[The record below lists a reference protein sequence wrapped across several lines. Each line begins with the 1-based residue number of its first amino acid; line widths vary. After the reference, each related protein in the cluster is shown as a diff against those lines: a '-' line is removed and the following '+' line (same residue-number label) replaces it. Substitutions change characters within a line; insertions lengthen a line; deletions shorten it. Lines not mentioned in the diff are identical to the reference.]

1 MATTT
6 IRVET
11 ETRDRLNEL
20 ARRRRVPAGQ
30 LVDDLVRAA
39 DDRALLEAAGE
50 SWERMAA
57 DRDALASYRA
67 EVDELGAFDARL
79 PDE

>member
-1 MATTT
+1 MGTTT
-6 IRVET
+6 IRVAT

-20 ARRRRVPAGQ
+20 ARRRRMPAGQ
-30 LVDDLVRAA
+30 LIDELVRIA
-39 DDRALLEAAGE
+39 DDEALLESASL

-57 DRDALASYRA
+57 DANALARYRRETEDLSAFEA
-67 EVDELGAFDARL
+67 EL